1 MFASHRLRA
10 GQTASSRPRCRT
22 GPAAPRTTAGAH
34 ARFFTAAQ
42 PAAAQPAAAQPTAAH
57 TAAALSEHECS
68 APLIECGCEVRPCTC
83 MCSLALSR
91 NPPPALR
98 TAVCTAA
105 SRGDL
110 TALDGGAQ
118 LVGGHSVAY
127 GRANTGRR
135 WTMDSGGAGP
145 CLLRLC
151 LSIQRG
157 VQCKTGERREGDE
170 AGQAARGSREKG
182 VRQCSCKQSSIGVQL

>member
-1 MFASHRLRA
+1 MGDKWATRVPLSPAVGGSDCKQQAPMQNRSCSTPNDCRCTRA
-10 GQTASSRPRCRT
+10 VQLQLYNCTAYSR
-22 GPAAPRTTAGAH
+22 TA
-34 ARFFTAAQ
+34 
-42 PAAAQPAAAQPTAAH
+42 
-57 TAAALSEHECS
+57 AAALSEHECS
-68 APLIECGCEVRPCTC
+68 APLIECGYKVRSCTC

-151 LSIQRG
+151 LSIRRG

-182 VRQCSCKQSSIGVQL
+182 ARQCSRKQSSIGVQL